1 MTTVIVVCEGRT
13 EVAFVKELLQPRL
26 AHAGIYMEPRLIST
40 SSQARGGALDGQRV
54 RRYLRNTLRERR
66 DTCVT
71 TFFDLYGLPANFP
84 GRSDAPSPGDPL
96 DRARHIE
103 TELHRQV
110 VHDAGCRPERFVP
123 HVQPHEF
130 EALLFSDVTAFEKA
144 EPSWRTWTAKLAEA
158 RMQAGSPEHINDGPD
173 THPSARLRQLS
184 PEYKKVAH
192 GVAVSSCI
200 GLHRIRAECRH
211 FDRWLTCIEGLPA
224 LASMA

>member
-13 EVAFVKELLQPRL
+13 EMAFVKEFLQPRL
-26 AHAGIYMEPRLIST
+26 ARDGIYMEPRLIST

-71 TFFDLYGLPANFP
+71 TLFDLYGLPANFP

-96 DRARHIE
+96 ERAGCIE
-103 TELHRQV
+103 TELHKQV

-144 EPSWRTWTAKLAEA
+144 EPSWRPWTARFAEA
-158 RMQAGSPEHINDGPD
+158 RRHVGSPEHINDGPA
-173 THPSARLRQLS
+173 THPSARLRQLK

-192 GVAVSSCI
+192 GVAVSSRI

-211 FDRWLTCIEGLPA
+211 FDRWLIRIEALPA
-224 LASMA
+224 LAPRA

>member
-13 EVAFVKELLQPRL
+13 EAAFVKELLQPRL
-26 AHAGIYMEPRLIST
+26 AHDGIYMEPRLIST

-123 HVQPHEF
+123 HIQPHEF

-144 EPSWRTWTAKLAEA
+144 EPSWRTWTARLAEA

-192 GVAVSSCI
+192 GVAVTTCA

-224 LASMA
+224 LAAMG

>member
-13 EVAFVKELLQPRL
+13 EAAFVREILQPQL
-26 AHAGIYMEPRLIST
+26 AHDGIYMEPRLIST
-40 SSQARGGALDGQRV
+40 SSQARGGALDIQRV

-84 GRSDAPSPGDPL
+84 GRSDAHSPGDPL
-96 DRARHIE
+96 ERAKHIE
-103 TELHRQV
+103 IELHRQV
-110 VHDAGCRPERFVP
+110 VHDAGCRPERFLP

-130 EALLFSDVTAFEKA
+130 EALLFSDVAAFEKA
-144 EPSWRTWTAKLAEA
+144 DSSWQVWTARFAEA

-173 THPSARLRQLS
+173 THPSARLRQLR
-184 PEYKKVAH
+184 PKYKKVAH
-192 GVAVSSCI
+192 GVAVASRI

-211 FDRWLTCIEGLPA
+211 FNDWLTRIEALPA
-224 LASMA
+224 LASCA